1 MGKMRLFLTRE
12 FARAA
17 RKNFIQNHQLIDAVS
32 RAEQGL
38 IDADLGAHLIKQRV
52 GRRGAYRTIIF
63 HKVGERAVFLHL
75 FEKSRQANLTPFE
88 EQAYRD
94 LAKVLAGL
102 EHAAITKLVDTGK
115 WKEIKNE
122 PNEEGVSKRSAPLPS
137 SGRRGSPRRRSD
149 R

>member
-1 MGKMRLFLTRE
+1 MRIYATKE
-12 FARAA
+12 FCRLA
-17 RKNFIQNHQLIDAVS
+17 RKNSLKEEDLVEAVS

-38 IDADLGAHLIKQRV
+38 IDAGIGAHLIKQRV
-52 GRRGAYRTIIF
+52 GHRGAYRTILF
-63 HKVGERAVFLHL
+63 HKERDRAVFLHL

-94 LAKVLAGL
+94 FAKELAGL
-102 EHAAITKLVDTGK
+102 KQAAIDRLVATDK